1 MRRNTDIGAMSALCV
16 HVCVWACRI
25 CTVKWAMMFDAMIFV
40 PLALVRIA
48 KTYSEHE
55 RGF

>member
-1 MRRNTDIGAMSALCV
+1 MSTLCV

-25 CTVKWAMMFDAMIFV
+25 CTVTWAVMFDAMIFV

-48 KTYSEHE
+48 KTYSERE